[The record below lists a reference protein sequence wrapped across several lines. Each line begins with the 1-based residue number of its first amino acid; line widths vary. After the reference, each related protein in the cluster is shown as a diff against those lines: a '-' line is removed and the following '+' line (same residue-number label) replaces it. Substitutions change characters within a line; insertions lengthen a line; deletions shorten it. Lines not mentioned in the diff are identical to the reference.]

1 MYTYFDKFFVKHQR
15 GFRKGY
21 NAQHCFLV
29 MIEKIK
35 EARDKNKVCTLVLT
49 DLSKAFECLNPFQAN
64 VLFLYLLKTS
74 ENLWFSDVFRA
85 YRKRTLA

>member
-21 NAQHCFLV
+21 NAQYCLRV
-29 MIEKIK
+29 MIEEIK
-35 EARDKNKVCTLVLT
+35 EAHDKNKVCALVLT

-74 ENLWFSDVFRA
+74 ENRRFSGRI
-85 YRKRTLA
+85 KREHWPEMG